1 MRRFPQKDIDKENLE
16 EYNRLNKERSH
27 SGLVQVFA
35 KHPGCYSPREFE
47 SLPLRHSCE
56 ISRGVAQ
63 LAEQRSPKAKVAG
76 SIPATPAIS
85 RSSLPTIDILF
96 VKSSID
102 RLRWLG
108 SFSRSSL

>member
-1 MRRFPQKDIDKENLE
+1 MTGCQSKDIDKENLE
-16 EYNRLNKERSH
+16 EYNRFVRYATERSH

-76 SIPATPAIS
+76 STPATPAS
-85 RSSLPTIDILF
+85 NS
-96 VKSSID
+96 
-102 RLRWLG
+102 
-108 SFSRSSL
+108 